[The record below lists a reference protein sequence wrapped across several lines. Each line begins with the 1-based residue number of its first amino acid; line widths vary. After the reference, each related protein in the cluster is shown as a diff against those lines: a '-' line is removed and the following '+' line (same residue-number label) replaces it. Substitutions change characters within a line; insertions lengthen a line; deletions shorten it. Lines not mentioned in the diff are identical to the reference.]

1 MNLSDLAKTRSV
13 PYSTVR
19 KYVNALAEKGLIY
32 PEVGSRS
39 VTIRDNDVEVFDE
52 LLRLVRSGMSFRS
65 ALDRLSEKKI
75 SGKSDVASY
84 FRKIEKKIDSLEE
97 ENRKLREIVQV
108 YLSRIESLESQIKE
122 LMPPKKKNFLARIF
136 ENLFSKKSK

>member
-19 KYVNALAEKGLIY
+19 KYVNALAERRLIY
-32 PEVGSRS
+32 PEVGSHS

-52 LLRLVRSGMSFRS
+52 LLRLVRSGISFRS
-65 ALDRLSEKKI
+65 AIDRLSEKKRVDQSDEI
-75 SGKSDVASY
+75 SY
-84 FRKIEKKIDSLEE
+84 LRKIEKKIDSLEE

-122 LMPPKKKNFLARIF
+122 LMPPKKRWGFWKIF
-136 ENLFSKKSK
+136 KKRKKYKLK

>member
-19 KYVNALAEKGLIY
+19 KYVNALAERELIY

-39 VTIRDNDVEVFDE
+39 VTIHDNDVEVFDE
-52 LLRLVRSGMSFRS
+52 LLRLVRSGISFRS

-75 SGKSDVASY
+75 SGKSDAVSY

-122 LMPPKKKNFLARIF
+122 LMPPRKKGGFWKIF
-136 ENLFSKKSK
+136 KRRKKV